1 MKNTNFITSFFLLVF
16 IGIASCKKDDSEK
29 LNPNIEYHK
38 VDTTLKSF
46 FPQPTLSD
54 RFEYVGYIPFE
65 EKGLAVS
72 VVISWESDPD
82 DIEFYVSGTRGETLD
97 ENGYTKAMNAG
108 VTIDSTSE
116 SWSTYSTIANDYVA
130 NPSLPKG
137 NLAGNGDKYVG
148 FRVYPDSSP
157 NEKYNGWA
165 KINVTANGRTVK
177 IIEYAFNKIANEA
190 IKTGEK

>member
-1 MKNTNFITSFFLLVF
+1 MKNIKIITSIILFVF
-16 IGIASCKKDDSEK
+16 IGIASCKKDDTEK

-65 EKGLAVS
+65 AKGLAVS
-72 VVISWESDPD
+72 DVISWESDPD
-82 DIEFYVSGTRGETLD
+82 DIQFYVNNADGETLD

-108 VTIDSTSE
+108 VTVDSTSE
-116 SWSTYSTIANDYVA
+116 SWRTYSSISNDYVA
-130 NPSLPKG
+130 NPGLPKG

-148 FRVYPDSSP
+148 FRLYEGGAE
-157 NEKYNGWA
+157 NQKYYGWA
-165 KINVTANGRTVK
+165 KINVTANGRTIK
-177 IIEYAFNKIANEA
+177 IIEYAFSKIANVA